1 MSGIAA
7 LASAAGLTAWRLG
20 VPDWAISYAFIAL
33 FVLVLA
39 TAYVR
44 ERAIAREAASGP
56 LAADWTPHE
65 RLLRARERREQ
76 RERDGR
82 NIDAP

>member
-1 MSGIAA
+1 
-7 LASAAGLTAWRLG
+7 
-20 VPDWAISYAFIAL
+20 
-33 FVLVLA
+33 VLVLA